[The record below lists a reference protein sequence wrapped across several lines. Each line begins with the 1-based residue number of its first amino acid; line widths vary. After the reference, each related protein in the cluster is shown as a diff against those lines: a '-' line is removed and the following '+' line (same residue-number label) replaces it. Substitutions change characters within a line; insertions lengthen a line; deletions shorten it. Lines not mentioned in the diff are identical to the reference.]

1 MTQPLAVILAS
12 IITALGGIVLLYLKT
27 YLENRVL
34 KAENAELKTSV
45 TIEFEKVNLIQNVV
59 FEMFKKTKSNRFVLF
74 MATNNAADMRFT
86 TAFFEQHKDGTT
98 SISFGATNRF
108 IKFQFDSEYRKMLK
122 KVEIE
127 DSLILDTI
135 TMPECDLKNIYLG
148 ESIKHSIVHFL
159 RRMPIDA
166 KNDKLIYASISTQNP
181 KPYDPIEIVAIKSG
195 MNQIKEISKSF
206 L

>member
-1 MTQPLAVILAS
+1 MSQPIAIVLAS
-12 IITALGGIVLLYLKT
+12 IISALSGLALLYFKT
-27 YLENRVL
+27 YLENRSL
-34 KAENAELKTSV
+34 KAENSELKTGV
-45 TIEFEKVNLIQNVV
+45 RIEFEKVNLIQNVV
-59 FEMFKKTKSNRFVLF
+59 FEMFKKTKSDRFVLF

-108 IKFQFDSEYRKMLK
+108 IKFEFDSEYRKMLK

-127 DSLILDTI
+127 DSVILDTI
-135 TMPECDLKNIYLG
+135 SMPECDLKSIYEG

-159 RRMPIDA
+159 RRMPLNS
-166 KNDKLIYASISTQNP
+166 KNDKLIYASISTHRDE
-181 KPYDPIEIVAIKSG
+181 PYNAIEIVMIKSA
-195 MNQIKEISKSF
+195 MNQLKEIAKSF